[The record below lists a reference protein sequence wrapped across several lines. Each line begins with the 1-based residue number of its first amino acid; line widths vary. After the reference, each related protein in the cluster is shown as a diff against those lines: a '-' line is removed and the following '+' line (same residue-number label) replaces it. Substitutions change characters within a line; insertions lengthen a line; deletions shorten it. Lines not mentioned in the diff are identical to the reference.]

1 MSKEKSILGKIR
13 AVIMAEDEVVL
24 AEMSLEDGTVIFAE
38 AFEAGEAVYML
49 DGEERVA
56 LPVGEYSLADG
67 SMLVV
72 TAEGVIDSIG
82 AASVEDEL
90 TKEDL
95 EAIEKMKTEKEEL
108 EAQNEKLKAEVEKA
122 KTQLSKPASKGIK
135 SSPSGKVNL
144 AVVKDMPSKAE
155 LMAMSVRERISYR
168 MQDTPFY
175 NNVKLATTESITS
188 TYAGEFA
195 GQYVAAATLAG
206 VTLGSNA
213 ITVKPN
219 IKLKEVVKKIST
231 ASILANASCD
241 FSPTG
246 SVTLTE
252 SILTPK
258 ELQVNLELCKT
269 DFKSDWDA
277 ISMGYSAFDVLPP
290 SFQAFFV
297 ENMAGI
303 VNASVETSLWHGVEA
318 TAGQFEG
325 LVVKMTADATVVDE
339 AGTTVTASNVVTE
352 LGTIVDKIPA
362 NVYNEPDMT
371 IYVAPNIGRA
381 YIRALGGFGTAAT
394 SNSGV
399 NAQGTQWHTRGQGL
413 TFDGIP
419 IFITNG
425 LSDNYAV
432 AAQASN
438 LWYGTGLLN
447 DTNEVKILDMADID
461 GSKNVRFVMRFTA
474 GTQYGIGSEIVLY
487 TPA

>member
-1 MSKEKSILGKIR
+1 MKNDKGILEKIR
-13 AVIMAEDEVVL
+13 KVVLGEDVQL
-24 AEMSLEDGTVIFAE
+24 AEMALEDGTMLFAE
-38 AFEAGEAVYML
+38 SFEAGESVYLL

-56 LPVGEYSLADG
+56 LPVGEYVLADG
-67 SMLVV
+67 STLVV
-72 TAEGVIDSIG
+72 TAEGVIDSI
-82 AASVEDEL
+82 AAMEEAEL

-95 EAIEKMKTEKEEL
+95 EAIEALKDSNEVLKAE
-108 EAQNEKLKAEVEKA
+108 NEKLKAD
-122 KTQLSKPASKGIK
+122 KTSLRATKGIK
-135 SSPSGKVNL
+135 HSPEGKSPKKEDIVTKSSIMMMS
-144 AVVKDMPSKAE
+144 VKD
-155 LMAMSVRERISYR
+155 RIAFN
-168 MQDTPFY
+168 MQKTPFY
-175 NNVKLATTESITS
+175 NNIKLSTTESITT

-195 GQYVAAATLAG
+195 GQYIAAATLAG

-219 IKLKEVVKKIST
+219 IKLKEVVKKIAT

-269 DFKSDWDA
+269 DFKSDWEA
-277 ISMGYSAFDVLPP
+277 IQMGYSAFDVLPP
-290 SFQAFFV
+290 SFQAFF
-297 ENMAGI
+297 AQQIAAI
-303 VNASVETSLWHGVEA
+303 VNASVETSLWHGVGA

-325 LVVKMTADATVVDE
+325 LVVKMTADSTVLDE

-352 LGTIVDKIPA
+352 LGTIVDQIPSQ
-362 NVYNEPDMT
+362 VYNEPDMT
-371 IYVAPNIGRA
+371 IYVSPNIGRA

-399 NAQGTQWHTRGQGL
+399 NAQGTQWFSRGGAL
-413 TFDGIP
+413 SFDGIP
-419 IFITNG
+419 IFIANG
-425 LSDNYAV
+425 LTSNYAV

-438 LWYGTGLLN
+438 LWYGTGLMN

-461 GSKNVRFVMRFTA
+461 GSQNVRFVMRFTA
-474 GTQYGIGSEIVLY
+474 GTQFGVGKEIVLY